1 MPKPRPDDT
10 GHDLTWDREKFGRM
24 ADYATADDA
33 VQTVADGDETGDDP
47 DAA

>member
-10 GHDLTWDREKFGRM
+10 GHDLTWDREKYGPM
-24 ADYATADDA
+24 ADYATDDGA
-33 VQTVADGDETGDDP
+33 VPTVADGDETGDDL